1 MENVEE
7 SERHHCCG
15 GNALLRDDEHENEK
29 FQKTKFVSVGGLEE
43 LVLLAIVTAAY

>member
-1 MENVEE
+1 MESVAE
-7 SERHHCCG
+7 SQDTTCG
-15 GNALLRDDEHENEK
+15 SSTLLHDDEHENEK